1 MRVVATPSSR
11 MMDSRAP
18 ILASRFE
25 PITVAE
31 WLESPEVPEYSEL
44 HQGMIVLRPMPDTH
58 HQLVLTPIAGALL
71 LAGRAVNG
79 VAVAAPTAVRF
90 GPYDAYEPDILYLSP
105 ERTHL
110 MRRRMVDGPPDIVV
124 EVSSPSTRMY
134 DLRTKLPAYLA
145 GGVREVWIA
154 DPVAKTVSVY
164 EPGLDEPR
172 VAAFGERIP
181 SNIVEVGTAG
191 LERLPPSA
199 PD

>member
-1 MRVVATPSSR
+1 MSSVIPARSAR
-11 MMDSRAP
+11 MLSPR
-18 ILASRFE
+18 SE

-31 WLESPEVPEYSEL
+31 WLESPDSPEYSEL
-44 HQGMIVLRPMPDTH
+44 YQGMLIVPPPPDTG
-58 HQLVLTPIAGALL
+58 HQHVALKIIGALL
-71 LAGRAVNG
+71 IVDAKDGG
-79 VAVAAPTAVRF
+79 VTMHPPTAVAL
-90 GPYDAYEPDILYLSP
+90 GPGDGFEPDAIYLSP
-105 ERTHL
+105 GRTHL
-110 MRRRMVDGPPDIVV
+110 IRRRMVDGPPDIVV
-124 EVSSPSTRMY
+124 EVSSPSTRLY
-134 DLRTKLPAYLA
+134 DLRTKLPVYLA